1 MLRELTGDT
10 YRTAF
15 LFNKIGTYVS
25 LIYAIVSTRPRSSAT
40 GSTHEK
46 ESNED
51 DEHPDCS
58 DMICPP
64 PAEVLQSTGR
74 QSAYV

>member
-1 MLRELTGDT
+1 MPRQLTGNT

-15 LFNKIGTYVS
+15 LFSKIGTYVS
-25 LIYAIVSTRPRSSAT
+25 LICAIVSTRPRGSAT

-46 ESNED
+46 KSNED

-64 PAEVLQSTGR
+64 PVEVLQSTGR